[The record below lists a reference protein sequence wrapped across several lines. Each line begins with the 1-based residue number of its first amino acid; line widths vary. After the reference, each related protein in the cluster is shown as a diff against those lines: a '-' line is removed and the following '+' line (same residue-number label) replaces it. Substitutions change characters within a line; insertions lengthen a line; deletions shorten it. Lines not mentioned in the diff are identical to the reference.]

1 MPRLPKKWNIALK
14 VLPFAVGAVA
24 IKYALHLLGWEAI
37 SLNPLFSGL
46 LAATVFLLGFLL
58 SGVLSDYKESEK
70 LPAEL
75 AVSLSALVD
84 EASIL
89 YRGKRAPEARALLKS
104 VTDLGGTVIDWFY
117 KRVRSPQVLDG
128 IAGLNAHFLAIEPL
142 TTANFVVRMKQEQ
155 SALRRTFIRIRMIR
169 DTSFVASGYAIAE
182 IISILLITGFLL
194 SKIDPFY
201 ESLFFVGLITFF
213 LTYMLALIKDLD
225 DPFEYGPGGGDA
237 DEVSLL
243 PIEEARARAA
253 QEIASIDGNA

>member
-14 VLPFAVGAVA
+14 VLPLAAGAVA
-24 IKYALHLLGWEAI
+24 LKYALHLLGWEAI

-70 LPAEL
+70 LPGEL
-75 AVSLSALVD
+75 AVSLGALID

-89 YRGKRAPEARALLKS
+89 SRGKQAPEARALLQGIA
-104 VTDLGGTVIDWFY
+104 DLCGTITDWFY
-117 KRVRSPQVLDG
+117 KRVRSPVVLDG
-128 IAGLNAHFLAIEPL
+128 IAGLNTHLLAIEPL
-142 TTANFVVRMKQEQ
+142 MPANFVVRMKQEQ

-169 DTSFVASGYAIAE
+169 DTSFVVSGYAIAE
-182 IISILLITGFLL
+182 IISVFLIAGFLL

-201 ESLFFVGLITFF
+201 ESLFFIGLITFF

-253 QEIASIDGNA
+253 REVASVDGGA